1 MSAALLTV
9 TLVVAEYDPAIAW
22 FRRALGFTV
31 LEDTDMGG
39 GKRWVRLAPPGGG
52 SALLIA
58 RAATSREAA
67 AIGTQ
72 AGGRVAFFL
81 QTEDF
86 PATHARMCAEGVEFE
101 GSPRAEPYG
110 MVAVFRDLCGNRW
123 DLIGPA
129 SA

>member
-1 MSAALLTV
+1 M

-22 FRRALGFTV
+22 FRRVLGFEL
-31 LEDTDMGG
+31 LEDTDLGE
-39 GKRWVRLAPPGGG
+39 GKRRVRLSPPGGG

-58 RAATSREAA
+58 RATTARQSA

-81 QTEDF
+81 ETADF
-86 PATHARMCAEGVEFE
+86 DATHAHMCAEGAHFE
-101 GSPRAEPYG
+101 ESPRSEPYG
-110 MVAVFRDLCGNRW
+110 KVAVFRDICGNLW

-129 SA
+129 